1 MRSRETT
8 CYVVHEC
15 MREVDKFRKLDVG
28 FWTLI
33 TKSLDKRIGTT
44 ARAGSCSCDTTFLR
58 HDLLLRCEKSGAG
71 MTLLQ
76 RRSPVSRGSGAEWQ
90 CPDSC

>member
-1 MRSRETT
+1 MARYPFTEIAIDVIIISYSMRSRETT

-44 ARAGSCSCDTTFLR
+44 ARAGSCSCDTTFY
-58 HDLLLRCEKSGAG
+58 CAVKSLEPA
-71 MTLLQ
+71 
-76 RRSPVSRGSGAEWQ
+76 
-90 CPDSC
+90 